1 MSSASSAASTPTPLD
16 HAVVCGRFAPPLAD
30 EVALVRG
37 ALRHA
42 ARVIVIADGDRQA
55 RTLRHPFTVDERR
68 AMLEAALGPR
78 DAARV
83 VVLGVREFLYAESR
97 WIAAVQAAVA
107 DAIGATA
114 TSSRRRQR
122 IGIVVPRRRGDAAGD
137 ARFPQWQALPL
148 DGTPPGSRA
157 ATRSAV
163 HDLFFGATGPLTRG
177 ARAKL
182 ADRVPGGALAWLAAF
197 RATPGFDRLAADHA
211 HIRGYRAKF
220 ATLEFPPVFT
230 TVDAVLV
237 HSGHLLLIERGGD
250 HGAGL
255 WALPGGFLDQNERI
269 VDACVRELREETR
282 LALDDATLRGALRGR
297 AVFDAPE
304 RSLRGRTITH
314 AFHFE
319 VASGPLPAIRG
330 ADDAKRARWVPLAE
344 VRTMEPR
351 MFDDHFQVIE
361 HFLGVA

>member
-1 MSSASSAASTPTPLD
+1 MSSVTSAPRSVTRLD

-30 EVALVRG
+30 ELALVRS

-42 ARVIVIADGDRQA
+42 DRVIVVADGDRQA
-55 RTLRHPFTVDERR
+55 RTLRHPFTVAERA

-83 VVLGVREFLYAESR
+83 LVRGVREFLYAESR
-97 WIAAVQAAVA
+97 WIAAVQATVA
-107 DAIGATA
+107 EATGAAGTPA
-114 TSSRRRQR
+114 RRRQR
-122 IGIVVPRRRGDAAGD
+122 IGIVVSRRRRTPAGDD
-137 ARFPQWQALPL
+137 ARFPQWHALAL
-148 DGTPPGSRA
+148 DGTPPDARR

-163 HDLFFGATGPLTRG
+163 HDLFFGATGPLTRT
-177 ARAKL
+177 ARTKL
-182 ADRVPGGALAWLAAF
+182 ADRVPEGALAWLVAF
-197 RATPGFDRLAADHA
+197 RGTPGFARLAADHE

-220 ATLEFPPVFT
+220 AMLEFPPVFT

-282 LALDDATLRGALRGR
+282 LPLDDAALRGALRAT

-319 VASGPLPAIRG
+319 IAAGPLPAIRG

-361 HFLGVA
+361 HFLGA